1 MINFTKA
8 ELLVLKFLIEQA
20 PAAILPENAFDPLAS
35 AHDAILIALQ
45 NINDREDCVCR
56 H

>member
-1 MINFTKA
+1 MTNFTKP

-35 AHDAILIALQ
+35 AHNKVLIALQ
-45 NINDREDCVCR
+45 NISDREDCVCR